1 MEKHTPHYPLSE
13 VKACIQAGK
22 VRAST
27 TAVMNAAALNFDFP
41 GMVAVV
47 ESLTVQDFYKSMTT
61 YRDHR
66 EWHDVYRPQ
75 TKAGEVYLKLT
86 IVEGLLIVSFKEL

>member
-1 MEKHTPHYPLSE
+1 MEKHTPQYPLSE
-13 VKACIQAGK
+13 VKACIQAGR

-27 TAVMNAAALNFDFP
+27 TAIANAAILNFDFL

-47 ESLTVQDFYKSMTT
+47 ESLTMQDFYKSMTS

-75 TKAGEVYLKLT
+75 TNVGEVYLKLT